1 MHDTSVTELAT
12 ILLDPVYHSPWPLTD
27 EGF

>member
-1 MHDTSVTELAT
+1 MHDTPVTELAAT
-12 ILLDPVYHSPWPLTD
+12 LLDPVYHSPWPLTG